1 MPPSQW
7 NNFLSSPEFLEPDMI
22 LNISFHFDYFPLM
35 TILAVAWFTPVVLSL
50 LGLRK
55 IPSVIME
62 IVLGF
67 VIGHFFFEFDEESL
81 TILRFL
87 ALSGFVFLM
96 FLGGL
101 EIDMDQLI
109 ASFPRRRLTVSS
121 YLSNPLLVGIS
132 HFVLALIF
140 SYLSALFLAQLT
152 TIKSVWY
159 FSLIMVTT
167 SVGVILPV
175 LKNRGELHSRFG
187 QMLITAAAVA
197 DIFSILLFTFT
208 ASILK
213 NGFHYDLLLIIA
225 LFFVFYLFY
234 AAGLRLKS
242 IPVFKK
248 LSYQLSH
255 AASQINVRSI
265 IFLVVIFVVIS
276 QYIGEEVVLLGAFLS
291 GLLLSSFLHKERS
304 LVLIKLDGMGYGFF
318 IPIFF
323 VMVGYE
329 FDPSAFQEF
338 ESSLGYFLVAL
349 LVVLFLIKII
359 PSLLWV
365 RLFGWRRAIAGGVLM
380 SSRLSLIIAASAI
393 GLQLGVITPGINA
406 SFVMMAVATCL
417 LSPTLFNII
426 FPVQRLEGSK
436 TVVIGGSSTAVLLS
450 RRMHLNAK
458 QVLIV
463 EKDPVRYKEIK
474 NKGLWVMQ
482 GDGLNRSLYEK
493 IKLKPENYV
502 VVECGSD
509 EVNFEVSRLLR
520 NEFQHE
526 RIITRSG
533 SLEIEQKLKRHGVLA
548 VDVRRVMATTIENLI
563 IRPTT
568 YRDLVESFE
577 NFSLDEITVLNDE
590 IDGRQVKTIPFHKD
604 AILMIIKRG
613 ETSYIPHGDT
623 YIRKGDVLHV
633 FGTATALED
642 TRKKVSV

>member
-1 MPPSQW
+1 M
-7 NNFLSSPEFLEPDMI
+7 L
-22 LNISFHFDYFPLM
+22 LNISFHFDFFPLM
-35 TILAVAWFTPVVLSL
+35 IVLAIAWITPVLLSAF
-50 LGLRK
+50 GLRK
-55 IPSVIME
+55 VPSVILE
-62 IVLGF
+62 IILGF
-67 VIGHFFFEFDEESL
+67 LLGHFFIEFDHQNL
-81 TILRFL
+81 TILRFF

-96 FLGGL
+96 FLSGL

-109 ASFPRRRLTVSS
+109 ASLPRRRLTLAT
-121 YLSNPLLVGIS
+121 YLNNPLLIGIS
-132 HFVLALIF
+132 HFLMALIF
-140 SYLSALFLAQLT
+140 SYFATLLLSQLT
-152 TIKSVWY
+152 EIKSVWY

-167 SVGVILPV
+167 SVGIILPV
-175 LKNRGELHSRFG
+175 LKNRGEIHTRFG

-213 NGFHYDLLLIIA
+213 NGFHFDLLLIIA
-225 LFFVFYLFY
+225 LFFVFYIFY
-234 AAGLRLKS
+234 QIGLRLKN
-242 IPVFKK
+242 IPFLKRI
-248 LSYQLSH
+248 SYQLSH

-265 IFLVVIFVVIS
+265 ILIILIFVVIS
-276 QYIGEEVVLLGAFLS
+276 QYIGEEVILLGAFLS

-323 VMVGYE
+323 IMVGYE
-329 FDPSAFQEF
+329 FDPAAFKEF
-338 ESSLGYFLVAL
+338 ESSLGYFLITL
-349 LVVLFLIKII
+349 FVVLFLIKLI
-359 PSLLWV
+359 PSFLWA
-365 RLFGWRRAIAGGVLM
+365 RLFGVRRAVAGGFLM

-417 LSPTLFNII
+417 ISPTIFNII
-426 FPVQRLEGSK
+426 YPVRKLEGSK
-436 TVVIGGSSTAVLLS
+436 VIIIGGSSTAVLLS

-458 QVLIV
+458 HVLIV
-463 EKDPVRYKEIK
+463 EKDLKRYKEIK

-482 GDGLNRSLYEK
+482 GDGLDVELYKK
-493 IKLKPENYV
+493 IKLNPDNYV

-509 EVNFEVSRLLR
+509 ETNMAVSKLLR

-533 SLEIEQKLKRHGVLA
+533 SLKTEQKLKSFGVEA

-563 IRPTT
+563 IRPIT
-568 YRDLVESFE
+568 YHDLVESFE
-577 NFSLDEITVLNDE
+577 NFILDEIQVTGKE

-613 ETSYIPHGDT
+613 NESYIPHGDT
-623 YIRKGDVLHV
+623 YIRKGDILHV
-633 FGTATALED
+633 FGTTTALED
-642 TRKKVSV
+642 TRKKAEA

>member
-1 MPPSQW
+1 M
-7 NNFLSSPEFLEPDMI
+7 L
-22 LNISFHFDYFPLM
+22 LNISFHFNYFPLM
-35 TILAVAWFTPVVLSL
+35 TILAVAWLTPVLLSVF
-50 LGLRK
+50 GLRK
-55 IPSVIME
+55 IPSVIVE
-62 IVLGF
+62 IFFGF
-67 VIGHFFFEFDEESL
+67 LISQFLFEFDEESL
-81 TILRFL
+81 LILRFL

-96 FLGGL
+96 FLSGL
-101 EIDMDQLI
+101 EIDMDQLM
-109 ASFPRRRLTVSS
+109 ASLPRRKLTVSS

-132 HFVLALIF
+132 HFLLALVF
-140 SYLSALFLAQLT
+140 SYFAALFLAQLT
-152 TIKSVWY
+152 EIKSIWY

-167 SVGVILPV
+167 SVGIILPV

-213 NGFHYDLLLIIA
+213 NGFHYDLLLILA

-234 AAGLRLKS
+234 ALGSRLKTF
-242 IPVFKK
+242 PFFKK

-291 GLLLSSFLHKERS
+291 GLLLSSFLHRERS

-329 FDPSAFQEF
+329 FDPSAFKEF
-338 ESSLGYFLVAL
+338 ESSLGYFLAAL
-349 LVVLFLIKII
+349 LIVLFLIKLI
-359 PSLLWV
+359 PSLLWW
-365 RLFGWRRAIAGGVLM
+365 RLFGLRRALAGGILM

-406 SFVMMAVATCL
+406 SFVMMAVVTCL
-417 LSPTLFNII
+417 VSPTLFNII
-426 FPVQRLEGSK
+426 YPVQRLEGSK

-463 EKDPVRYKEIK
+463 EKDPQRFKEIK
-474 NKGLWVMQ
+474 NKGLWVIQ
-482 GDGLNRSLYEK
+482 GDGLDRKLYEK
-493 IKLKPENYV
+493 IKLKSDNYV
-502 VVECGSD
+502 VVECGTD
-509 EVNFEVSRLLR
+509 EINYAVSRLLR

-526 RIITRSG
+526 QIITRSG
-533 SLEIEQKLKRHGVLA
+533 SLDVEQKLKRLGVLA

-568 YRDLVESFE
+568 YHDLVESFE

-590 IDGRQVKTIPFHKD
+590 IDGKQVKAIPFHKD

-613 ETSYIPHGDT
+613 NTSHIPHGDT
-623 YIRKGDVLHV
+623 YVRKGDVLHV

-642 TRKKVSV
+642 TRKKLSV

>member
-1 MPPSQW
+1 
-7 NNFLSSPEFLEPDMI
+7 
-22 LNISFHFDYFPLM
+22 
-35 TILAVAWFTPVVLSL
+35 
-50 LGLRK
+50 
-55 IPSVIME
+55 ME
-62 IVLGF
+62 IILGF
-67 VIGHFFFEFDEESL
+67 LIGHYFIEFNEHSL

-96 FLGGL
+96 FLSGL
-101 EIDMDQLI
+101 EIDIDQLI
-109 ASFPRRRLTVSS
+109 ASLPRRKLTVSTF
-121 YLSNPLLVGIS
+121 LSNPLLVGVS
-132 HFVLALIF
+132 HFLLAMIF
-140 SYLSALFLAQLT
+140 SYLSALLLT
-152 TIKSVWY
+152 TFIEIKSAWY

-167 SVGVILPV
+167 SVGIILPV

-197 DIFSILLFTFT
+197 DIISILLFTFT

-213 NGFHYDLLLIIA
+213 NGFHFDLLLILA

-234 AAGLRLKS
+234 IIGLRLKN
-242 IPVFKK
+242 IPVLKK
-248 LSYQLSH
+248 ISYQLSH

-265 IFLVVIFVVIS
+265 ILLILIFVVIS
-276 QYIGEEVVLLGAFLS
+276 QYIGEEVILLGAFLS

-304 LVLIKLDGMGYGFF
+304 IVLIKLDGMGYGFF

-329 FDPSAFQEF
+329 FDPAAFKEF

-349 LVVLFLIKII
+349 FIVLFLIKLI
-359 PSLLWV
+359 PSFLWI
-365 RLFGWRRAIAGGVLM
+365 RLFGFRRAIAGGFLM

-417 LSPTLFNII
+417 ISPTLFNVI
-426 FPVQRLEGSK
+426 FPEKKLEGSK
-436 TVVIGGSSTAVLLS
+436 TIVIGGSSTAVLLA

-463 EKDPVRYKEIK
+463 EKDPERYKAIK
-474 NKGLWVMQ
+474 EKGLWVMQ

-493 IKLKPENYV
+493 ILLKPENYV

-509 EVNFEVSRLLR
+509 EMNFAVSKLLR
-520 NEFQHE
+520 NEFRHE

-533 SLEIEQKLKRHGVLA
+533 SLDIEHKLKGYGVMA

-577 NFSLDEITVLNDE
+577 NFSLDEITVTNKE

-613 ETSYIPHGDT
+613 NASYIPHGDT

-642 TRKKVSV
+642 TRKKVG

>member
-1 MPPSQW
+1 M
-7 NNFLSSPEFLEPDMI
+7 L
-22 LNISFHFDYFPLM
+22 LNISFHFDFFPLM
-35 TILAVAWFTPVVLSL
+35 IVLAIAWITPVLLSAF
-50 LGLRK
+50 GLRK
-55 IPSVIME
+55 VPSVILE

-67 VIGHFFFEFDEESL
+67 LLGHFFIEFDHQNL
-81 TILRFL
+81 TILRFF

-96 FLGGL
+96 FLSGL

-109 ASFPRRRLTVSS
+109 ASLPRRKLTLAT
-121 YLSNPLLVGIS
+121 YLNNPLLIGIS
-132 HFVLALIF
+132 HFLIALIF
-140 SYLSALFLAQLT
+140 SYFATVLLSQLT
-152 TIKSVWY
+152 EIKSIWY

-167 SVGVILPV
+167 SVGIILPV
-175 LKNRGELHSRFG
+175 LKNRGEIHTRFG

-213 NGFHYDLLLIIA
+213 NGFHFDLLLIIA
-225 LFFVFYLFY
+225 LFFVFYIFY
-234 AAGLRLKS
+234 QIGLRLKN
-242 IPVFKK
+242 IPFLKRI
-248 LSYQLSH
+248 SYQLSH

-265 IFLVVIFVVIS
+265 ILIILIFVVIS
-276 QYIGEEVVLLGAFLS
+276 QYIGEEVILLGAFLS

-323 VMVGYE
+323 IMVGYE
-329 FDPSAFQEF
+329 FDPAAFKEF
-338 ESSLGYFLVAL
+338 ESSLGYFLITL
-349 LVVLFLIKII
+349 FVVLFLIKLI
-359 PSLLWV
+359 PSFLWA
-365 RLFGWRRAIAGGVLM
+365 RLFGVRRAVAGGFLM

-417 LSPTLFNII
+417 ISPTIFNIVY
-426 FPVQRLEGSK
+426 PVRKLEGSK
-436 TVVIGGSSTAVLLS
+436 IIIIGGSSTAVLLS

-458 QVLIV
+458 NVLIV
-463 EKDPVRYKEIK
+463 EKDPKRYKEIQ

-482 GDGLNRSLYEK
+482 GDGLDVELYK
-493 IKLKPENYV
+493 KVKLKPDNYV

-509 EVNFEVSRLLR
+509 EINMAVSKLLR

-533 SLEIEQKLKRHGVLA
+533 SLKMEQKLKSYGVEA

-563 IRPTT
+563 MRPIT
-568 YRDLVESFE
+568 YHDLVESFE
-577 NFSLDEITVLNDE
+577 NFILDEIQVTGKE

-604 AILMIIKRG
+604 AILMIVKRG
-613 ETSYIPHGDT
+613 NESYIPHGDT

-642 TRKKVSV
+642 TRKKAEA

>member
-1 MPPSQW
+1 
-7 NNFLSSPEFLEPDMI
+7 
-22 LNISFHFDYFPLM
+22 
-35 TILAVAWFTPVVLSL
+35 L
-50 LGLRK
+50 L
-55 IPSVIME
+55 
-62 IVLGF
+62 
-67 VIGHFFFEFDEESL
+67 
-81 TILRFL
+81 
-87 ALSGFVFLM
+87 
-96 FLGGL
+96 
-101 EIDMDQLI
+101 
-109 ASFPRRRLTVSS
+109 
-121 YLSNPLLVGIS
+121 
-132 HFVLALIF
+132 
-140 SYLSALFLAQLT
+140 LT
-152 TIKSVWY
+152 TFIEIKSAWY

-167 SVGVILPV
+167 SVGIILPV

-197 DIFSILLFTFT
+197 DIISILLFTFT

-213 NGFHYDLLLIIA
+213 NGFHFDLLLILA

-234 AAGLRLKS
+234 IIGLRLKN
-242 IPVFKK
+242 IPVLKK
-248 LSYQLSH
+248 ISYQLSH

-265 IFLVVIFVVIS
+265 ILLILIFVVIS
-276 QYIGEEVVLLGAFLS
+276 QYIGEEVILLGAFLS

-304 LVLIKLDGMGYGFF
+304 IVLIKLDGMGYGFF

-329 FDPSAFQEF
+329 FDPAAFKEF

-349 LVVLFLIKII
+349 FIVLFLIKLI
-359 PSLLWV
+359 PSFLWI
-365 RLFGWRRAIAGGVLM
+365 RLFGFRRAIAGGFLM

-417 LSPTLFNII
+417 ISPTLFNVI
-426 FPVQRLEGSK
+426 FPEKKLEGSK
-436 TVVIGGSSTAVLLS
+436 TIVIGGSSTAVLLA

-463 EKDPVRYKEIK
+463 EKDPERYKAIK
-474 NKGLWVMQ
+474 EKGLWVMQ

-493 IKLKPENYV
+493 ILLKPENYV

-509 EVNFEVSRLLR
+509 EMNFAVSKLLR
-520 NEFQHE
+520 NEFRHE

-533 SLEIEQKLKRHGVLA
+533 SLDIEHKLKGYGVMA

-577 NFSLDEITVLNDE
+577 NFSLDEITVTNKE

-613 ETSYIPHGDT
+613 NASYIPHGDT

-642 TRKKVSV
+642 TRKKVG